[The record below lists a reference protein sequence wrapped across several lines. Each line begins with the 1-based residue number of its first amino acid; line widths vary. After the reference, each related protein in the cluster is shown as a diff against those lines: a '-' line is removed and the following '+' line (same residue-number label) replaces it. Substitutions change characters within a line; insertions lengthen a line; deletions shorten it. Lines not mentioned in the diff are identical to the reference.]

1 MTSSRRVDDGV
12 DNGRSSTPVIGEW
25 EAGTDQRTA
34 QDTTEQ
40 TYKRRRLR
48 DRDVT
53 APDAEEADEAA
64 PAARIDSS
72 CCIHDDVIS
81 DSNTSHV
88 ARARTDG
95 RRTLGQGDAPG
106 SR

>member
-1 MTSSRRVDDGV
+1 MDDGV

-25 EAGTDQRTA
+25 EAGTDQRMV

-53 APDAEEADEAA
+53 APDAEEADEEG

-72 CCIHDDVIS
+72 RCIHDDVIS
-81 DSNTSHV
+81 DGTTSHV
-88 ARARTDG
+88 ARTRTAG
-95 RRTLGQGDAPG
+95 RRTPGQGDAPR

>member
-1 MTSSRRVDDGV
+1 MDDGD
-12 DNGRSSTPVIGEW
+12 DNGKSSTPVIGEG
-25 EAGTDQRTA
+25 EVGTDQRMV

-53 APDAEEADEAA
+53 APDAEEADEEGA
-64 PAARIDSS
+64 AARIDSS
-72 CCIHDDVIS
+72 RCFHDDVIS
-81 DSNTSHV
+81 DGDTSHA
-88 ARARTDG
+88 ARTQTDG
-95 RRTLGQGDAPG
+95 RRTLGQSDVPG

>member
-1 MTSSRRVDDGV
+1 MG
-12 DNGRSSTPVIGEW
+12 GRNRSTN
-25 EAGTDQRTA
+25 R

-48 DRDVT
+48 DRDFT
-53 APDAEEADEAA
+53 APDAEEADEEG

-72 CCIHDDVIS
+72 RCIHDDVNT
-81 DSNTSHV
+81 DGNTSHG
-88 ARARTDG
+88 ARTQTHG